1 MKKIQKLVEIVDE
14 NIVNNL
20 PIKEHDKKIYIRRL
34 RKLRNDPIGFIDGSI
49 RKRVPQIKSK
59 IPIKH
64 TGSNQFVVVSAVY
77 NVESYIEEYF
87 RSLVNQSLSF
97 KKNITLILVDDGSTD
112 NSKNIIRR
120 WQKKYPK
127 NIVYL
132 SKSNGGAS
140 SARNYGLSYL
150 KENHSSRVDYVTFID
165 PDDFVSN
172 NYFSEIDTFL
182 EQNSECRIVSCNMNY
197 FYEESGLIKDNHPLK
212 FRYNKTK
219 VFNTENFGKNIIL
232 SSATTIYNV
241 SMIQNLGIRFDERV
255 KPSFEDCKFN
265 IEILSMYPKVQV
277 GFLKESIYYYRQRED
292 SSSLMSTSW
301 QNKGLFLDTLEYGV
315 LSALALTK
323 RNMGY
328 VPNYVQNTALFH
340 CIGYFRRLVN
350 AENHADLLESF
361 EIDKFKRLLAEIFS
375 YIEEDTIL
383 SYNLPNMLTKNRIG
397 LLGYYKSVRH
407 PISYFYTN
415 RINTYTNEISISF
428 FTYFLN
434 DSINFSINNI
444 DTIPIEEKIV
454 KYDFLGD
461 SFFYERR
468 LLLKYTELNDVLEIR
483 VNGKLVNLTA
493 FTKSVTGGDSVS
505 NLVAYMKKRTVFENH
520 KDSWV
525 IVDRINKADDNAEH
539 FYRFLKSNH
548 PDQEIYFALDKNC
561 EDWSRLDS
569 EGFNLIDYG
578 SDRFVNEL
586 RRCKYILSSHLFV
599 WNFFIEHGLEA
610 LSQKKN
616 IWLQHG
622 VIANNNANVVN
633 TKHID
638 LMVTSTHGEYHSI
651 ADNHTEYNLT
661 SNQVLLSG
669 LPRHDKLLRLNN
681 DVKDDKTIFVM
692 PTWRTWLKSENFI
705 ETKYFNE
712 WTNFLSSL
720 ETEALLEKYDYK
732 IVFVMHEE
740 IKDFKCFFP
749 NRSYIKYES
758 LNDKGLQNM
767 FATSKLMITDY
778 SSVAFDMAFIQ
789 KLVIY
794 YQFDRDRFFGEH
806 YRGGYFSYEEDGF
819 GPVVTTEKML
829 LNSLE
834 SALKSDCVPAE
845 PYRSRMLDTF
855 PFRDGKNCERIYE
868 SIISLDNPS
877 DKINQGIL
885 TSFTQQAFEAEQW
898 DLSVSRSQFFIDN
911 ASDEGNKWAENIW
924 LESLFRINRF
934 SEILEYI
941 DSKAENE
948 PMRKYY
954 WQARIA
960 FSVAD
965 WDKAIS
971 LLERINS
978 SDVEILLI
986 QLQCYAEKGEVDAF
1000 IRLKNE
1006 ISTVMLSEVQL
1017 IVLEAWHL
1025 QVIKSWEELIL
1036 FLETRIPT
1044 FRECELTVYKLEI
1057 LLAQAYRKIKD
1068 YDQAHRN
1075 IVKFETHTRNNARCR
1090 IETALLA
1097 FSCKKYNECLYQY
1110 LKAVN
1115 DDLELLALPYALQL
1129 LEVSTNVDNRLKI
1142 RETVNKLL
1150 SIYPDCKEIK
1160 ITHIEQLTKELK
1172 WTEVILAAETYGLV
1186 NDKAINYLLTL
1197 ARYRL
1202 GCLDEAY
1209 KKASKPNNSD
1219 PYEYWNLISEISLL
1233 VEDVELAKYCYKGMI
1248 SIYPNYSSSENWA
1261 KLNDL
1266 RNVI

>member
-1 MKKIQKLVEIVDE
+1 MKKIQKLFEIVDE
-14 NIVNNL
+14 KIINNL

-34 RKLRNDPIGFIDGSI
+34 RKLKNDPVGFIDGSI
-49 RKRVPQIKSK
+49 KKRIPQIKNK

-64 TGSNQFVVVSAVY
+64 TGSNQYVVISAVY

-87 RSLVNQSLSF
+87 KSLVNQSLSF
-97 KKNITLILVDDGSTD
+97 KKNITLVLVDDGSTD
-112 NSKNIIRR
+112 NSKSIIRR

-127 NIVYL
+127 NIFYL
-132 SKSNGGAS
+132 NKSNGGAS
-140 SARNYGLSYL
+140 SARNYGLIYL
-150 KENHSSRVDYVTFID
+150 KENYSPRVDYVTFID

-172 NYFSEIDTFL
+172 NYFSEIDIFL
-182 EQNSECRIVSCNMNY
+182 EKNSECKIVSCNMNY
-197 FYEESGLIKDNHPLK
+197 FYEESGLIKNNHPLK
-212 FRYNKTK
+212 FRYNETK
-219 VFNTENFGKNIIL
+219 VFNTAHFGRNIIL
-232 SSATTIYNV
+232 SSATTIYNIG
-241 SMIQNLGIRFDERV
+241 MIQSLGIRFDERV

-265 IEILSMYPKVQV
+265 IEILSMYPKAQV

-315 LSALALTK
+315 LSSLVLTK
-323 RNMGY
+323 QNMGY
-328 VPNYVQNTALFH
+328 VPNYIQNTALFH

-361 EIDKFKRLLAEIFS
+361 EVNKFKKLLVEIFS
-375 YIEEDTIL
+375 YIDEDTIL
-383 SYNLPNMLTKNRIG
+383 SYNFPNMLTKNRVG
-397 LLGYYKSVRH
+397 LLGYYKNSRH

-434 DSINFSINNI
+434 DSISFSINND
-444 DTIPIEEKIV
+444 DTIPLEEKII

-461 SFFYERR
+461 AFFYERR
-468 LLLKYTELNDVLEIR
+468 LLLKYTELNDALEIK

-493 FTKSVTGGDSVS
+493 FTKSVTGGDSIS
-505 NLVAYMKKRTVFENH
+505 NLIAYMKKRTVFENN

-539 FYRFLKSNH
+539 FYRFLKNNH
-548 PDQEIYFALDKNC
+548 PDHEIYFALDKSC

-586 RRCKYILSSHLFV
+586 KRCKYILSSHLFV
-599 WNFFIEHGLEA
+599 WNFFIGQGLET

-638 LMVTSTHGEYHSI
+638 LMVTSTYGEYHSI
-651 ADNHTEYNLT
+651 ADNYTEYNLT

-681 DVKDDKTIFVM
+681 DIKDDKTIFVM
-692 PTWRTWLKSENFI
+692 PTWRTWLKSENFV
-705 ETKYFNE
+705 ETKYFQE

-720 ETEALLEKYDYK
+720 ETEVLLKKYDYK

-740 IKDFKCFFP
+740 IKDLKCFFP
-749 NRSYIKYES
+749 DRPYIEYES
-758 LNDKGLQNM
+758 LNDKGLQSM

-806 YRGGYFSYEEDGF
+806 YREGYFSYEEDGF

-834 SALKSDCVPAE
+834 SALKSNCVPAE

-855 PFRDGKNCERIYE
+855 PFRDGKNCERIYK
-868 SIISLDNPS
+868 SIISLDNSS
-877 DKINQGIL
+877 DTLNQDVL
-885 TSFTQQAFEAEQW
+885 MSFTQQAFEAEEW
-898 DLSVSRSQFFIDN
+898 ELSASRSRLFIDN
-911 ASDEGNKWAENIW
+911 ENDEGKEWAENIW
-924 LESLFRINRF
+924 LESLFKINKF
-934 SEILEYI
+934 SEILEYV
-941 DSKAENE
+941 DSKSEDE
-948 PMRKYY
+948 FMRKYY
-954 WQARIA
+954 WQARVA

-965 WDKAIS
+965 WNKAIV
-971 LLERINS
+971 LLEEINS
-978 SDVEILLI
+978 SDIEIILM
-986 QLQCYAEKGEVDAF
+986 QLKCYSEKGEIDTFV
-1000 IRLKNE
+1000 RLKSE
-1006 ISTVMLSEVQL
+1006 IVTSTLDEMQL
-1017 IVLEAWHL
+1017 VLLEAWFL
-1025 QVIKSWEELIL
+1025 QVVQNWEDLII
-1036 FLETRIPT
+1036 FLEIEIPK
-1044 FRECELTVYKLEI
+1044 FREHELVVYKPEI
-1057 LLAQAYRKIKD
+1057 LLAQAYRKVRD
-1068 YDQAHRN
+1068 YNQAHKN
-1075 IVKFETHTRNNARCR
+1075 IAKFESHTRNNPRCR
-1090 IETALLA
+1090 IETARLA
-1097 FSCKKYNECLYQY
+1097 FSRRNYNECLYQY

-1115 DDLELLALPYALQL
+1115 DDLKLLALPDAIKL
-1129 LEVSTNVDNRLKI
+1129 LEASTKVDSTLNVGQIAL
-1142 RETVNKLL
+1142 EFL
-1150 SIYPDCKEIK
+1150 SIYPNCIELQV
-1160 ITHIEQLTKELK
+1160 TYLEQLTKELK
-1172 WTEVILAAETYGLV
+1172 WQEVIVATEEYGIV
-1186 NDKAINYLLTL
+1186 NDKVVNYLLTL

-1202 GCLDEAY
+1202 GRLDESY
-1209 KKASKPNNSD
+1209 KNALKPNNSD
-1219 PYEYWNLISEISLL
+1219 PYEYWELIA
-1233 VEDVELAKYCYKGMI
+1233 ELAFLMEDRELVKYCYKMMI
-1248 SIYPNYSSSENWA
+1248 ALFPSINKEENIE
-1261 KLNDL
+1261 KLKNL
-1266 RNVI
+1266 